1 MIKDPGTLLPAALS
15 LSFLNDLPPMNPS
28 KEQPLSQDDI
38 GSLADIV
45 MVMQRRFM
53 ASLMGELARG
63 KVSFP
68 QFFLLGHLC
77 AQGGTGMSRIAELM
91 NHSTPAATGLVQRL
105 EKLGYVRRSHEADDR
120 RKVTVAA
127 TPKGKRLV
135 EGIRQEMIG
144 NLEKVMGRLDPG
156 DQNAWLDIYRK
167 IHEYCT
173 SCHR

>member
-1 MIKDPGTLLPAALS
+1 MT
-15 LSFLNDLPPMNPS
+15 PS
-28 KEQPLSQDDI
+28 KEQPLNPEEV

-53 ASLMGELARG
+53 SSLMGELARG

-77 AQGGTGMSRIAELM
+77 SLGPTGMSRIAELM

-105 EKLGYVRRSHEADDR
+105 EKLGYVRRSHEREDR
-120 RKVTVAA
+120 RKVNVAA
-127 TPKGKRLV
+127 TPKGTRLV

-144 NLEKVMGRLDPG
+144 NLEKVMGMLEPHEQR
-156 DQNAWLDIYRK
+156 AWLDIYRK
-167 IHEYCT
+167 IHDYCT
-173 SCHR
+173 SYHR